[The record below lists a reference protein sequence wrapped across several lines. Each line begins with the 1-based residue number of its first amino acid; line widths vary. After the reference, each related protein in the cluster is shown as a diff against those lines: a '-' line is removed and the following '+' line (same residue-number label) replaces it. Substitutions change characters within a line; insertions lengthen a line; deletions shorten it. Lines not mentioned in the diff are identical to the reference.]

1 MKKIIIK
8 IQQISCIIFDTF
20 INFLFC
26 VRLLHEL
33 KYEPFDEHKIKNI
46 KVLLQFLAK
55 SFDDSAFEYY
65 NLNNEDYLWP
75 IYETIKKKN
84 SKIFQLIVL
93 LHSFLFNHF
102 IYQIVYTIFGYSCY
116 IDKYFAKLNKKLD
129 KQIQNNFGYEYLR
142 DYKEYYKNNP
152 KYYNKIKY
160 MIFIKETLFN
170 IYRYFWSKKKN
181 KNIDDLWEK
190 QFNLIGKYFNKNKK
204 NKPINLNNWFE
215 SNLENYF

>member
-1 MKKIIIK
+1 MF
-8 IQQISCIIFDTF
+8 IIFDCF
-20 INFLFC
+20 VNFVFC
-26 VRLLHEL
+26 IRLLYEL
-33 KYEPFDEHKIKNI
+33 KYEPFDEHKIKTI

-65 NLNNEDYLWP
+65 SLNNEDYLWAV
-75 IYETIKKKN
+75 YETIKKKN
-84 SKIFQLIVL
+84 STIFQLIVL
-93 LHSFLFNHF
+93 LHSFLFNHL
-102 IYQIVYTIFGYSCY
+102 IYQIAYTIFGYGW
-116 IDKYFAKLNKKLD
+116 IDKYFTKLNKKLD
-129 KQIQNNFGYEYLR
+129 KHIQNNFGYEYLR

-170 IYRYFWSKKKN
+170 IYRYFWSKKKT
-181 KNIDDLWEK
+181 KNPDDLWEK

-204 NKPINLNNWFE
+204 IKPINLNTWFE

>member
-33 KYEPFDEHKIKNI
+33 KYEPFDEHKIKTI

-84 SKIFQLIVL
+84 STIFQLMVL

-102 IYQIVYTIFGYSCY
+102 IYQIVYTISGYNCW

-129 KQIQNNFGYEYLR
+129 KQIENNFGYHYLVEY
-142 DYKEYYKNNP
+142 KKYYKDDIYFYKHIRYKVFFLESLINITCWWNNIC
-152 KYYNKIKY
+152 IKY
-160 MIFIKETLFN
+160 HWPKFVINNDNLF
-170 IYRYFWSKKKN
+170 YKT
-181 KNIDDLWEK
+181 
-190 QFNLIGKYFNKNKK
+190 
-204 NKPINLNNWFE
+204 
-215 SNLENYF
+215 ENYF